1 MEKVRLVSQQASVEQ
16 PSPKR
21 VKTGKAGNRPH
32 TPPVRIFSSLP
43 DKDIALLDKLNG
55 GKTHL
60 VVAAR
65 LADEATCKRLIF

>member
-1 MEKVRLVSQQASVEQ
+1 MEKIRLVSPSVEQ
-16 PSPKR
+16 PSPKG
-21 VKTGKAGNRPH
+21 VKTGKADIRPH

-43 DKDIALLDKLNG
+43 DKYIALLDKLNG

-65 LADEATCKRLIF
+65 LAYEATCKRLRF

>member
-1 MEKVRLVSQQASVEQ
+1 VEKIRLVSPSVEQ

-55 GKTHL
+55 GKTHH

-65 LADEATCKRLIF
+65 LADEATCKRLRF